1 MSHTASASAKK
12 AMEAV
17 RSRTHRYATLLFAE
31 LLLMLIYPFF
41 TGIDFRRQVFRVAAI
56 ILFSAALYAVLGKGR
71 LTLIAFC
78 LGTPAILT
86 RLLNVITHAAV
97 FAMADEVLGLAFM
110 IFVTSVLVWTIL
122 ADASVTTDTLAG
134 AVSAYMLIGLT
145 FGLAYM
151 LIGHLV
157 PGSFRDT
164 IEPGKQLS
172 PTEYTFFSFVTL
184 TTTGYGDIVPWLPHA
199 RALAMIES
207 IIGIMYPALLIS
219 RLVGL
224 HSRKRDAGEEH

>member
-1 MSHTASASAKK
+1 
-12 AMEAV
+12 MEAV
-17 RSRTHRYATLLFAE
+17 RSRTHRYATLLVAE
-31 LLLMLIYPFF
+31 LALILVYPFF
-41 TGIDFRRQVFRVAAI
+41 TGVDFRREVFRVAAI
-56 ILFSAALYAVLGKGR
+56 ILFAAALYAVLGKGR
-71 LTLIAFC
+71 LTTIAFC
-78 LGTPAILT
+78 LGLPAIVI
-86 RLLNVITHAAV
+86 RLFNVVHHAGV
-97 FAMADEVLGLAFM
+97 FTMADEILGLAFM

-122 ADASVTTDTLAG
+122 SDPSVTTDTLAG

-151 LIGHLV
+151 LIGHLL

-164 IEPGKQLS
+164 IDPSKQLS

-199 RALAMIES
+199 RAFAMLES

-224 HSRKRDAGEEH
+224 HSRKREES